1 MKKRSS
7 FKPFYFCDQLLNL
20 SFLRRQASSDVRW
33 LWIPVS
39 MGMKW
44 GKKIQGAVFMILLLT
59 GISGAVFLSLEGA
72 TSATAFAQGHAG
84 HSAQPAA
91 QTPAKEKPEAG
102 KQETPPEQTAEEPPQ
117 VEISPEQQRLIGVR
131 TAKVTQKLL
140 QKVIRT
146 VGRIEADE
154 RKLAT
159 VNTKIEGWIEKL
171 YVDYT
176 GRYVKK
182 GEPLAEIYSPEL
194 LATQQEF
201 ISTLKWAG
209 PQTVTAHPEGAI
221 HAAHEQKPSAT
232 GPEPVSEL
240 KQMIA
245 RDAAASVEASRQR
258 LRLWDIS
265 DEQIRRIEET
275 GKPVRTLTLYSPV
288 SGFITQKM
296 AVQGMKVMPGEK
308 LFDVADLSTLWI
320 IADIYE
326 YELSV
331 IRVGQPAHITIAYL
345 PGKTFASQIDYIYPT
360 ISPDTRTARVRLT
373 LPNPD
378 GKLKPQMFTNVE
390 IKISLGRRLTIPES
404 AVIDTGQG
412 QVVYVDRGGG
422 AFEPREIQI
431 GLRAEG
437 DAEVLR
443 GLKAGET
450 VASSANFLIDSEA
463 QLKGVKPL
471 KGNNR

>member
-1 MKKRSS
+1 MKKR
-7 FKPFYFCDQLLNL
+7 KLLMLLYIIGAGCLFMLAGAPL
-20 SFLRRQASSDVRW
+20 SPVLRGIV
-33 LWIPVS
+33 
-39 MGMKW
+39 
-44 GKKIQGAVFMILLLT
+44 AVP
-59 GISGAVFLSLEGA
+59 
-72 TSATAFAQGHAG
+72 AFAQGHAG
-84 HSAQPAA
+84 HSAQPPAK
-91 QTPAKEKPEAG
+91 TPAKEKTEAVRQPPG
-102 KQETPPEQTAEEPPQ
+102 KQEAPPEQAAEEPPQ
-117 VEISPEQQRLIGVR
+117 VEISPEQQRLIGVK
-131 TAKVTQKLL
+131 TVKVTQKPL

-146 VGRIEADE
+146 VGRVEADE

-201 ISTLKWAG
+201 IGTLKWAG
-209 PQTVTAHPEGAI
+209 RQTGAAHPEGAVQG
-221 HAAHEQKPSAT
+221 AHEQKPSAT

-265 DEQIRRIEET
+265 DEQIRKIEET

-296 AVQGMKVMPGEK
+296 AIPGMKVMPGEK

-326 YELSV
+326 YELSL
-331 IRVGQPAHITIAYL
+331 IRVGQPARITLAYF
-345 PGKTFASQIDYIYPT
+345 PGKAFASQIDYIYPT

-373 LPNPD
+373 LPNTD

-390 IKISLGRRLTIPES
+390 IRINLGKRLTIPES
-404 AVIDTGQG
+404 AVIDTGKG

-422 AFEPREIQI
+422 AFEPREVQL
-431 GLRAEG
+431 GLRADG
-437 DAEVLR
+437 DAEVLQ
-443 GLKAGET
+443 GLRAGET

-471 KGNNR
+471 KRNNR

>member
-1 MKKRSS
+1 MKKRR
-7 FKPFYFCDQLLNL
+7 LLMLLYIIGAGYLLILAGSPL
-20 SFLRRQASSDVRW
+20 SEYLHRV
-33 LWIPVS
+33 
-39 MGMKW
+39 
-44 GKKIQGAVFMILLLT
+44 
-59 GISGAVFLSLEGA
+59 ISLN
-72 TSATAFAQGHAG
+72 AFAQGHAG
-84 HSAQPAA
+84 HSAQPPA
-91 QTPAKEKPEAG
+91 QTPAKEKTEAVKQPPG
-102 KQETPPEQTAEEPPQ
+102 KQEAPPEQAAQEPPQ
-117 VEISPEQQRLIGVR
+117 VEISPEQQRLIGVK
-131 TAKVTQKLL
+131 TVKVTQKPL

-146 VGRIEADE
+146 VGRVEADE

-176 GRYVKK
+176 GHYVKK

-201 ISTLKWAG
+201 ISILKWAG
-209 PQTVTAHPEGAI
+209 QQPGATPPEGVHGA
-221 HAAHEQKPSAT
+221 HAQKPSAT

-245 RDAAASVEASRQR
+245 KDAAASAEASRQR
-258 LRLWDIS
+258 LRLWDVS

-275 GKPVRTLTLYSPV
+275 GKSFRTLTLYSPV

-308 LFDVADLSTLWI
+308 LYDIADLSTLWI

-331 IRVGQPAHITIAYL
+331 IRVGQPARITLAYL
-345 PGKTFASQIDYIYPT
+345 PGKAFASRIDYIYPT

-373 LPNPD
+373 LPNP
-378 GKLKPQMFTNVE
+378 GGQLKPQMFSNVE
-390 IKISLGRRLTIPES
+390 IRIDLGRRLMIPES

-412 QVVYVDRGGG
+412 QVVYVDRGEG
-422 AFEPREIQI
+422 AFEPREVQL
-431 GLRAEG
+431 GLRADG

-471 KGNNR
+471 KGSNR